1 MFKPRLHADRSFK
14 EGGRYLIIQYQYIS
28 NIFIGIAAGEGRGHS
43 PLALLPWA
51 ATGGKGFFVC
61 MGKRLMNFLV
71 GMGVELVERVL
82 PFVAEAG
89 VNFLWG
95 NHYLQSEAGYG
106 GFEARELLISAKY
119 VQNDC
124 HFKIHLN
131 VIDIRVRPCRAG
143 LSGTVRLDIYGQ
155 SASAR

>member
-28 NIFIGIAAGEGRGHS
+28 NIFIGVTAGEGRGHS

-71 GMGVELVERVL
+71 GRGVELFCGKGSTFCGGSGGQL
-82 PFVAEAG
+82 FVGE
-89 VNFLWG
+89 
-95 NHYLQSEAGYG
+95 
-106 GFEARELLISAKY
+106 
-119 VQNDC
+119 
-124 HFKIHLN
+124 
-131 VIDIRVRPCRAG
+131 
-143 LSGTVRLDIYGQ
+143 
-155 SASAR
+155 

>member
-1 MFKPRLHADRSFK
+1 MNNKRRQQADKNKLRVNLSTTSRFSLPQRAMFKPRLHADRSFK

-71 GMGVELVERVL
+71 GRVL

-95 NHYLQSEAGYG
+95 NRVLLGVGFWRGGELWAG
-106 GFEARELLISAKY
+106 
-119 VQNDC
+119 
-124 HFKIHLN
+124 
-131 VIDIRVRPCRAG
+131 
-143 LSGTVRLDIYGQ
+143 SG
-155 SASAR
+155 

>member
-71 GMGVELVERVL
+71 GRGSNFFVERVL

-95 NHYLQSEAGYG
+95 NRVLLGVGFWRGGELWAGG
-106 GFEARELLISAKY
+106 GSKLLG
-119 VQNDC
+119 N
-124 HFKIHLN
+124 
-131 VIDIRVRPCRAG
+131 G
-143 LSGTVRLDIYGQ
+143 
-155 SASAR
+155 